1 MKKITK
7 AMIFAAGF
15 GKRLIPLTEKIPKPL
30 LQLNGKTLLE
40 NCILFYYFL
49 RFLFRRMW
57 FLA

>member
-40 NCILFYYFL
+40 NCILF
-49 RFLFRRMW
+49 W
-57 FLA
+57 N